1 MSGSPGISTRRV
13 ERARERKGLHVVSDV
28 PSEARPAAEIGTR
41 LRVLQAAARLFR
53 TRGYAATSLR
63 DIASAAGLKAGSLYN
78 HFASKEEI
86 VTEIL
91 NIGVQTAFDRV
102 KAAVERFSDDTPCP
116 VVLRAAIAAHLTSLL
131 GDDKFTSANIRIF
144 AHVPPHVRDATL
156 TLRHTYERYWFDL
169 LKRCQGQEAL
179 TPGLDPKLV
188 SMYLFGAMN
197 WSLEWYRPGR
207 HSIDELADDLVRVFL
222 GGEAVAEAA
231 RSRRGRRS
239 AGY

>member
-1 MSGSPGISTRRV
+1 MSD
-13 ERARERKGLHVVSDV
+13 AA
-28 PSEARPAAEIGTR
+28 SEARPALPEAPTTR
-41 LRVLQAAARLFR
+41 LRVLQSAARLFR

-91 NIGVQTAFDRV
+91 DMGVQSAFERV
-102 KAAVERFSDDTPCP
+102 RAAVERFDERAPCRA
-116 VVLRAAIAAHLTSLL
+116 VLHAAIVAHLTSLL

-156 TLRHTYERYWFDL
+156 GLRHSYERYWFEL
-169 LKRCQGQEAL
+169 LKRCQAQEAL
-179 TPGLDPKLV
+179 SGGLDPKLV

-207 HSIDELADDLVRVFL
+207 HSIEQLADDMVQLFL
-222 GGEAVAEAA
+222 PGADEATA
-231 RSRRGRRS
+231 RRGRRS